1 MLSKRFLLLLVLFV
15 SLMAPALVHDSC
27 AAVRTPLLQDGKKTL
42 LQRVISHPGAYQA
55 EQPGQTFGKQ
65 VSAFTP
71 FYVYSRT
78 TVNGEDW
85 VEISPSTKAEKTGW
99 IKASSCS
106 DWNQSL
112 TLLFADRMGRDPVL
126 FFREQAQLNALVTS
140 PNMRATIDT
149 LLRGKDTPS
158 SPLLAMEPQGAA
170 LSRQHFYLMPVFEYS
185 DEYEQFGL
193 NMIHV
198 GLVDPGNSRP
208 APMPA
213 PVQQAQP
220 APAMRAGIVFIMD
233 TTISMGPYIEEC
245 KNFISSSYDKLAQSD
260 IANDVSFAVVAY
272 RNNTQY
278 NPKIEYVSK
287 IITPFTPV
295 GNRAQAEA
303 RLGDMNEATV
313 STHSFNED
321 AFAGIKTAIDD
332 LAWSPYSVRVAVL
345 VTDAG
350 AIRNDDP
357 LSGTGLNEEELVDLL
372 AQKGIRLVVIHLQ
385 SPKNKKSRIVANTR
399 QYQKLTTVGDGN
411 VKSAYIPLK
420 VNSTA
425 SASKLFVRISEALVD
440 VLTKIVDQAS
450 KGRPVQAPVKAAAP
464 QEPVAAAGYMAERLG
479 YAAYLEFAG
488 KRENIS
494 VPRVVSAWTVDKDLD
509 DLVNGKPTYA
519 LIPAVLLD
527 KRQLDTLARQ
537 ISLLVEAARTSRE
550 SSQSFFQRLVS
561 LSSQT
566 VQNPDLLQSQPNA
579 NLSTLG
585 LLPEF
590 LQGLPYK
597 SDIMK
602 LTEVA
607 WNNMSRQEQDDHIR
621 VLESKLKLYSAY
633 HNDTANW
640 ESFGATDPGDALYRV
655 PLTSLP

>member
-1 MLSKRFLLLLVLFV
+1 MLSKRCLLLLVLFV
-15 SLMAPALVHDSC
+15 SVITPTFVQESS
-27 AAVRTPLLQDGKKTL
+27 AAVRTPLLQEGKKTL
-42 LQRVISHPGAYQA
+42 LQRVISHPGAIQT
-55 EQPGQTFGKQ
+55 EQPGQTQGKPIPT
-65 VSAFTP
+65 FTP

-78 TVNGEDW
+78 SLNGEDW
-85 VEISPSTKAEKTGW
+85 VEISPSTKTEKTGW

-140 PNMRATIDT
+140 TNMRATIDT
-149 LLRGKDTPS
+149 LLRSKDAPS
-158 SPLLAMEPQGAA
+158 SPILAMEPQGAA
-170 LSRQHFYLMPVFEYS
+170 LSRQQFYLMPVFEYS
-185 DEYEQFGL
+185 DEYENFGL
-193 NMIHV
+193 NMINV
-198 GLVDPGNSRP
+198 GLVDPGTSRP
-208 APMPA
+208 APT
-213 PVQQAQP
+213 PVQQTQP

-233 TTISMGPYIEEC
+233 TTISMGTYIEQC
-245 KNFISSSYDKLAQSD
+245 KKFISSSYDKLAQSD

-295 GNRAQAEA
+295 KNRADAESKLA
-303 RLGDMNEATV
+303 RMNEATV

-321 AFAGIKTAIDD
+321 TFSGIKTAIDD
-332 LAWSPYSVRVAVL
+332 LNWSPYSVRVAVL

-385 SPKNKKSRIVANTR
+385 TPKTKKGMLTANIR
-399 QYQKLTTVGDGN
+399 QYKKLTTVGDGN
-411 VKSAYIPLK
+411 IKSAYLPLK

-425 SASKLFVRISEALVD
+425 SAGKLFVRISEALVD

-450 KGRPVQAPVKAAAP
+450 KGRPMQAPARAATP
-464 QEPVAAAGYMAERLG
+464 QDPVAAAGYMAERLG

-488 KRENIS
+488 KREN
-494 VPRVVSAWTVDKDLD
+494 VAAPRVISAWTVDKDLD

-519 LIPAVLLD
+519 LIPTVLLD
-527 KRQLDTLARQ
+527 KNQLDTLARQ
-537 ISLLVEAARTSRE
+537 ITLLVEAARTSRE

-566 VQNPDLLQSQPNA
+566 VQNPELLQSQPNA

-597 SDIMK
+597 SEIMK
-602 LTEVA
+602 LTEVE
-607 WNNMSRQEQDDHIR
+607 WNNMNREEQDAHIR
-621 VLESKLKLYSAY
+621 ILESKLRLYSAY

-640 ESFGATDPGDALYRV
+640 ETFGATDPGDALYRV
-655 PLTSLP
+655 PLSSLP